1 MTFNHKPNLQL
12 DFFLWSKPF
21 VVQVYFDLKKSSY
34 DCQSYLRAYL
44 STKVMMTNTW
54 KQMSNHLGDCFK
66 FCSLLRESELYLYQ

>member
-44 STKVMMTNTW
+44 SSEFW
-54 KQMSNHLGDCFK
+54 ARQAQ
-66 FCSLLRESELYLYQ
+66 REEVKMKNFDFSY